1 MSLAES
7 EPSSPSR
14 AGAERILEGRFPG
27 REDDARA
34 LLPPAS
40 LGAVVSRMR
49 DLLRGRSALV
59 VLDIPSSD
67 TPLDGT
73 RLSALKRVVSTLLE
87 CGNRQRS
94 SSADRGVHVLVTSQV
109 PIGALGTQVGQAF
122 PERVHLCE
130 PLNRDESVTL
140 LHNLAPFD
148 PYTPPALIAQLVDEC
163 VDVNILVLCVLLCC
177 SPTLSPFSLFVFVW
191 LYFPH
196 VYLRAATGRCAPLS
210 ARTLI
215 TMTSS
220 TWRFDSTRGSWR
232 RKVILFFHNMI

>member
-7 EPSSPSR
+7 VPNSPSR

-27 REDDARA
+27 REDDSST

-40 LGAVVSRMR
+40 LGVVVSRMR

-73 RLSALKRVVSTLLE
+73 RLSALKRVVSSLLE

-163 VDVNILVLCVLLCC
+163 VDVKILVLRSSLL
-177 SPTLSPFSLFVFVW
+177 THTVSLLLFLCLFG
-191 LYFPH
+191 YIFP
-196 VYLRAATGRCAPLS
+196 
-210 ARTLI
+210 
-215 TMTSS
+215 MS
-220 TWRFDSTRGSWR
+220 TYAQLLVGTPG
-232 RKVILFFHNMI
+232 

>member
-7 EPSSPSR
+7 VPNSPSR
-14 AGAERILEGRFPG
+14 AGAERVLEGRFAG
-27 REDDARA
+27 REDDSST

-40 LGAVVSRMR
+40 LGVVVSRMR

-73 RLSALKRVVSTLLE
+73 RLSALKRVVSSLLE

-163 VDVNILVLCVLLCC
+163 VDVKILVLRSSLL
-177 SPTLSPFSLFVFVW
+177 THTVSLLLFLCLFG
-191 LYFPH
+191 YIFP
-196 VYLRAATGRCAPLS
+196 
-210 ARTLI
+210 
-215 TMTSS
+215 MS
-220 TWRFDSTRGSWR
+220 TYAQLLVGTPG
-232 RKVILFFHNMI
+232 

>member
-7 EPSSPSR
+7 VPNSPSR
-14 AGAERILEGRFPG
+14 AGAERVLEGRFPG

-163 VDVNILVLCVLLCC
+163 VDVKILVLRRSSLL
-177 SPTLSPFSLFVFVW
+177 THTVSLLLFLCLFG
-191 LYFPH
+191 YIFP
-196 VYLRAATGRCAPLS
+196 
-210 ARTLI
+210 
-215 TMTSS
+215 MS
-220 TWRFDSTRGSWR
+220 TYAQLLVGTPG
-232 RKVILFFHNMI
+232 

>member
-163 VDVNILVLCVLLCC
+163 VDVKILVLRSSLLL
-177 SPTLSPFSLFVFVW
+177 T
-191 LYFPH
+191 H
-196 VYLRAATGRCAPLS
+196 TAPL
-210 ARTLI
+210 LPFCVCLVI
-215 TMTSS
+215 
-220 TWRFDSTRGSWR
+220 FPPCLLTRSYWSVR
-232 RKVILFFHNMI
+232 PVERQNADYNDLFYMAFRQHPRIVATEGDFIFS